1 MPLSSIALIVL
12 FALLASLIQRVSG
25 FGFGIFIMTVLPHL
39 LPSYAE
45 ATALSGLLAIVAS
58 LGPAVVMYRHLEWK
72 KLLPILITFIVVS
85 FFFVRLIA
93 HVDNHALK
101 QVMGAFLILV
111 SLYFFFVSGRIHLP
125 PTVPVQIVAAAVVF
139 PGNI

>member
-85 FFFVRLIA
+85 FLFVRSSK
-93 HVDNHALK
+93 DPSPLK
-101 QVMGAFLILV
+101 KQADLSARRNSPGTRG
-111 SLYFFFVSGRIHLP
+111 SL
-125 PTVPVQIVAAAVVF
+125 
-139 PGNI
+139 

>member
-85 FFFVRLIA
+85 FFFVRLISWS
-93 HVDNHALK
+93 
-101 QVMGAFLILV
+101 AFT
-111 SLYFFFVSGRIHLP
+111 SSSSA
-125 PTVPVQIVAAAVVF
+125 VAYTF
-139 PGNI
+139 LRRCLSR